1 MKCIYLRTNLVN
13 GKQYVGQTIDFKQ
26 REHEWKSVKRYSGGI
41 IDKARKKYGVDNF
54 ETKILKECSTIDELD
69 YWEIY
74 YIKELN
80 TKTPN
85 GYNLTDGGEGFKGLE
100 FTEEHKRNIS
110 KAIKGRKFTEEH
122 RQHISQAKKG
132 IKVSEE
138 TKRRLSDVLKGRKI
152 TEEHRKKISEG
163 NKGRIVTQST
173 RDKISRSHIGIGLG
187 EKRPWMSER
196 MKGENNPFYGRTHTK
211 ETINKIKKANIG
223 RTSHT
228 KGKTLEEL
236 YGKEKAVWL
245 RKHAINNA
253 YKVDQI
259 DKITGVLIRQWD
271 CAKDAARELGLD
283 YTNINKCV
291 NGKHKT
297 AFGYIWKRVA

>member
-1 MKCIYLRTNLVN
+1 MGEYHELALPFTIKRNIMKCIYVRTNLVN
-13 GKQYVGQTIDFKQ
+13 GKQYVGQTNNFKQ
-26 REHEWKSVKRYSGGI
+26 REKDWKSAKRYSGGI

-110 KAIKGRKFTEEH
+110 KASKGRKFTEEH
-122 RQHISQAKKG
+122 R
-132 IKVSEE
+132 
-138 TKRRLSDVLKGRKI
+138 
-152 TEEHRKKISEG
+152 KKISIS
-163 NKGRIVTQST
+163 NMGRIVTQST

-211 ETINKIKKANIG
+211 ETIDKIKKANTG
-223 RTSHT
+223 KTAYN
-228 KGKTLEEL
+228 KGKTYDEL
-236 YGKEKAVWL
+236 FTPEKAQWL
-245 RKHAINNA
+245 REHAINNA
-253 YKVDQI
+253 IKTIQLDLDGNVIKVWKSAKGASRMLGI
-259 DKITGVLIRQWD
+259 EYTGI
-271 CAKDAARELGLD
+271 C
-283 YTNINKCV
+283 KCRK
-291 NGKHKT
+291 GEFKT
-297 AFGYIWKRVA
+297 YHGFIWKPYDN